1 MVKNKKCHSKKMAAL
16 VTAVVLA
23 VSAAVSFAVP
33 QVKAANGP
41 CDTGDWAYAYINV
54 RNGEESNLLF
64 SSEGT
69 NSIDGMS
76 YDRESNTL
84 TLNNYKSS
92 TTVIVTNMMGDDFKI
107 NLVGDNEIGSIGSYG
122 DAWGGSINISGNGS
136 LVINADKSDDYGIAF
151 FAEGT
156 NSVLSVADTCN
167 VTIYSGSK
175 AVVYTSDNLT
185 NKPIKDNG
193 TLKENVT
200 YNVSHPLEI
209 SRLCAR
215 YYEYDPYTTNIVY
228 KNETDNTSLY
238 YIKELTY
245 IEPAKVTYTLYKLT
259 TKKAMGDVYYA
270 DKVGEYD
277 NIPAGYTKTT
287 LDNPISYYESDSG
300 SGGTSQVIIN
310 TATNEKYVSAYVY
323 ENKTSYYRICKL
335 LEKLGVDERSNDELW
350 LIDYDNPVA
359 TYNPVVGSDNLPDGY
374 KYDGTEIEGLYNV
387 ECVADKL
394 TFTAKS
400 SSNNTT
406 DNSKG
411 DTTNNPSD
419 NTTDEKPSTQESST
433 TNTVVDV
440 SDGST
445 TIKADE
451 IRKIIED
458 NKVNDV
464 VIKSNNDVTFT
475 FAKGTMSEVSQVAI
489 YDFSTAITSDIKEAG
504 DMPADVTEDIFVSK
518 IVYNYSG
525 VLPATASIKLN
536 VGKAYAGQTLY
547 YSQLLDDGTIISMM
561 SAVVDNDGYMTVEQ
575 DHCSTY
581 LITKQQI
588 TSSSSDISLPD
599 IPVENVTEAAGNTV
613 ETPQTGDMT
622 HIYWAG
628 YLLVLSLMGI
638 GFTILMAGKLKKEQ

>member
-1 MVKNKKCHSKKMAAL
+1 MAAL

-400 SSNNTT
+400 SSDNTT

-419 NTTDEKPSTQESST
+419 NTTDEKPSTLESST